1 MEQKIFRIPGLVF
14 LIVSSL
20 LCGCGEDSPEEKEA
34 IQVNQTFPKIQHH
47 GMELKIISTLAS
59 FRIKDAAPQITFQF
73 INEGLSR
80 VQIAEWKQVERD
92 NIKVQ
97 FAECPMEG
105 GAEKLPEEAWQDSPR
120 KISKGDSPR
129 YPIDLDPKS
138 SVILTMPLSFI
149 RDLKKPGRYAVRGV
163 MDLSSMDVKSS
174 PIELIIRN

>member
-1 MEQKIFRIPGLVF
+1 MEQKKFRIPGLLF
-14 LIVSSL
+14 LIICTL
-20 LCGCGEDSPEEKEA
+20 LCGCGEDSQEKKAA
-34 IQVNQTFPKIQHH
+34 IQGNQTFPEILHH

-97 FAECPMEG
+97 FAECPEEG
-105 GAEKLPEEAWQDSPR
+105 GAETLPEEAWQDSPR
-120 KISKGDSPR
+120 KVFRGDIPR

-149 RDLKKPGRYAVRGV
+149 RELKKPGRYAVRGV
-163 MDLSSMDVKSS
+163 MDLTSLDVKSS